1 MAHTTK
7 VLASALALATALSAC
22 GGGGSKKAN
31 PTADLAA
38 ARAAVLTK
46 ADLPGY
52 DSTPHEKSDD
62 LPDSAKTA
70 FNQCVK
76 AEASPLDNVTGE
88 QQADSD
94 DFDKD
99 NSRPLP
105 RAFMATNPETR
116 RLLDRTGY
124 VNGHVVRYLN
134 SDPPRWRY
142 VTSQAFIFRT
152 AAGARV
158 FLASLGNRL
167 GARADRRKAVDLGD
181 AGWSYVSASSEP
193 GAVVAWLFGRVVG
206 VVACQEMAGRRAL
219 SLALARKQQR
229 RIATARR

>member
-1 MAHTTK
+1 MVRLAFVAIAAA
-7 VLASALALATALSAC
+7 VL
-22 GGGGSKKAN
+22 
-31 PTADLAA
+31 PQAA
-38 ARAAVLTK
+38 ARAGVQPSALVLRATDVP
-46 ADLPGY
+46 AHY
-52 DSTPHEKSDD
+52 
-62 LPDSAKTA
+62 
-70 FNQCVK
+70 
-76 AEASPLDNVTGE
+76 
-88 QQADSD
+88 

-105 RAFMATNPETR
+105 KAFMATNPVTR
-116 RLLDRTGY
+116 HLLDRTGY
-124 VNGHVVRYLN
+124 VNGHVVRFLN

-167 GARADRRKAVDLGD
+167 GARAHRRKAVDLGD

-193 GAVVAWLFGRVVG
+193 GAVVAWRFGRVVG

-229 RIATARR
+229 RIAKAPR